1 MEIQSFITPSTK
13 MTQDQRFLN
22 FLHLWPHALQKS
34 SFCNAVLT
42 LCLQQIILFI
52 G

>member
-1 MEIQSFITPSTK
+1 
-13 MTQDQRFLN
+13 MTQDQWFLN
-22 FLHLWPHALQKS
+22 FLHMWPHALQKS

-42 LCLQQIILFI
+42 CLQQNILFV